1 MHIYHNIEIS
11 IPKSHDIEIP
21 RPKKH
26 DIEKRRQLTNGIAIP
41 RHFSEDKKPRHRDS
55 KAEKPQHRD
64 SKTKKPR
71 YWVSVEFWLLC
82 SLICRIQAWQH
93 RWKSNCHAFR
103 YFGCRACRHGK
114 SKNYSLKNFNKE
126 IKANWYQLQWCF
138 RSMLKTWSVQT
149 KNSKKNAMNM
159 NNTVDLYV

>member
-71 YWVSVEFWLLC
+71 YWVSVEFWPLC
-82 SLICRIQAWQH
+82 FLICRIQAWQH
-93 RWKSNCHAFR
+93 SWKSNCHAFR
-103 YFGCRACRHGK
+103 YFGCRACRRGK
-114 SKNYSLKNFNKE
+114 SKNYSLKN
-126 IKANWYQLQWCF
+126 
-138 RSMLKTWSVQT
+138 LKKSKLKPT
-149 KNSKKNAMNM
+149 KRLKKTDINFSDASEAC
-159 NNTVDLYV
+159 